1 VKQIKEEEASGSSK
15 QIWACC
21 WLDQPWSEL
30 HQNCLLIGD
39 FIATSI
45 VELHTGFEEDRR
57 RSTRLGREGG
67 ELGRSFKSS
76 WCNLSWNGMGR
87 GEVGWQGDEL
97 NFGDNGVREK
107 EKERM
112 KKMVNIRNQ
121 PVCI

>member
-57 RSTRLGREGG
+57 RSTRLGREGESWG
-67 ELGRSFKSS
+67 GASRVLDATSRGTAWAGVKLGGKVTSS
-76 WCNLSWNGMGR
+76 TLATMVFR
-87 GEVGWQGDEL
+87 
-97 NFGDNGVREK
+97 
-107 EKERM
+107 
-112 KKMVNIRNQ
+112 KKKKKG
-121 PVCI
+121 